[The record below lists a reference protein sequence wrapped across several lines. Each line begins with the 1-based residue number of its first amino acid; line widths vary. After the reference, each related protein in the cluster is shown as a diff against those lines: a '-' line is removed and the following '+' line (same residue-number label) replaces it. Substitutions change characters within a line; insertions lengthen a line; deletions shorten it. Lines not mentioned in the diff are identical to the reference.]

1 MTVYLRSNMGIGV
14 TVLGGG
20 SRGNSLLIHTGET
33 GILID
38 AGFSRKETLARLAR
52 VNISPSIIKMI
63 LITHEHGDHVKGC
76 RLLSEHLDIPVCVSH
91 RTYDYIRGSK
101 GEEWSN
107 VRIFSAGST
116 FDFEC
121 FTISP
126 FSVQHD
132 AIDPVGFV
140 IEHGDHRIGIATDL
154 GCVNELVKR
163 RLHDCDVL
171 VLESNYDLDLL
182 RNAERALSL
191 KRRIMGRHGHL
202 DNQDAVTVLDELLT
216 SRSRALFLTH
226 ISSECNQRNIVEKLA
241 VNKLNEMGRKD
252 IILKVVEQDNPADT
266 VWI

>member
-1 MTVYLRSNMGIGV
+1 MNIGI

-20 SRGNSLLIHTGET
+20 SRGNSLLVQAADK

-38 AGFSRKETLARLAR
+38 AGFSRKETLARLEK
-52 VNISPSIIKMI
+52 VNIPPSVIKMI

-76 RLLSEHLDIPVCVSH
+76 RVLSESLQVPVCVSH
-91 RTYDYIRGSK
+91 QTYGYIRGSK

-107 VRIFSAGST
+107 VRIFSTGTA
-116 FDFEC
+116 FEFEH

-140 IEHGDHRIGIATDL
+140 IGCGEHRIGIATDL

-163 RLHDCDVL
+163 RLHDCDAL
-171 VLESNYDLDLL
+171 ILESNYDLDML
-182 RNAERALSL
+182 RNADRALSL

-202 DNQDAVTVLDELLT
+202 DNRDAVAALGELLT
-216 SRSRALFLTH
+216 PRSRALFLTH
-226 ISSECNQRNIVEKLA
+226 ISSDCNQRNLVEKLA
-241 VNKLNEMGRKD
+241 INKLNEMGRTD
-252 IILKVVEQDNPADT
+252 IILKVVEQDNPAET
-266 VWI
+266 VWL